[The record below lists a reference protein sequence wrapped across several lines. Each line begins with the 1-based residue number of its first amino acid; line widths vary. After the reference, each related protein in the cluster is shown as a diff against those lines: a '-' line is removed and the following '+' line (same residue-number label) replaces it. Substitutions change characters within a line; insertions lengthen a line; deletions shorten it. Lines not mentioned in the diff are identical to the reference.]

1 MLIDNNLIAYEYF
14 KNQYVPKEVYVSGEK
29 EETKL
34 INKYSPS
41 DKNPPILAL
50 EEDIVNSD
58 GYGLKRGF
66 YSVIPDKYLDF
77 LYLYQ
82 SGNLKA
88 KVPVI
93 QMEVYETNNPKQQK
107 VKKMSARKAARE
119 REKEYRKYLNGE
131 NPDDVEWSEV
141 EIYKLE
147 DKNSYV
153 IIYNSNNI
161 QLTGAIK
168 F

>member
-1 MLIDNNLIAYEYF
+1 MLIDNNLIAYEF
-14 KNQYVPKEVYVSGEK
+14 SKNQFVPKEIYYSGQK

-34 INKYSPS
+34 IDKYRLKGLNAPVLTL
-41 DKNPPILAL
+41 K
-50 EEDIVNSD
+50 EDIVNSE